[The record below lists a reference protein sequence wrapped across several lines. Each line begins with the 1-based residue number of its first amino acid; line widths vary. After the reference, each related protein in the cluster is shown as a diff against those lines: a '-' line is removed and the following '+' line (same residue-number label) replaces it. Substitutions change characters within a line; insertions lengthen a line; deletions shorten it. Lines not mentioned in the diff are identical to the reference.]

1 MRLSLVIVSL
11 IIIVLAF
18 YGYFKAVSSP
28 NDQNIAT
35 GPKIEITPKE
45 HDFGKVKYG
54 DLAEQTFKVRNLGK
68 EDLEIIRISTSCGC
82 TTAEINKEKLAGQE
96 ETDLKVT
103 YDTGAMSGS
112 HAKGRQERT
121 IFVKSNDPGNPQ
133 VEVIIY
139 ADVE

>member
-1 MRLSLVIVSL
+1 MRLSLVIIPL
-11 IIIVLAF
+11 IILFLVL
-18 YGYFKAVSSP
+18 YGYFKAISP
-28 NDQNIAT
+28 STDQSKAT
-35 GPKIEITPKE
+35 GPEIEIIPKE
-45 HDFGKVKYG
+45 HDFGQVKYG

-68 EDLEIIRISTSCGC
+68 EDLEIVRVSTSCGC
-82 TTAEINKEKLAGQE
+82 TTAEINKEKLVSRE

-121 IFVKSNDPGNPQ
+121 IFVKSNDPHNPQ
-133 VEVIIY
+133 VEVMIY